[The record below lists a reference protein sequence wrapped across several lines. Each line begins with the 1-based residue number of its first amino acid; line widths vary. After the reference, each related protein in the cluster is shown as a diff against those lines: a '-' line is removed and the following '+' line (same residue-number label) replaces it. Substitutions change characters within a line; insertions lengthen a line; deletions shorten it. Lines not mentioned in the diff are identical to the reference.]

1 MTQFAGKF
9 ENHCSKQWAEKE
21 PRKNVVFLFFTL
33 NDFFQCFWWDSLFF
47 SKPISGK
54 KQKAE
59 VKGDLCVSHR
69 YFCLGSMRS
78 VFPQVTDFLEDQT
91 KMFSH
96 LSHLNVSLLCCQ
108 SWVQSAVWFWVFS
121 ASFTSLHY
129 PDPPI
134 HFLIVLVLLPCIT
147 NNGFSTSN
155 LTQNSYY
162 FCSYYCEWKVGGTI
176 WFLWSLW

>member
-21 PRKNVVFLFFTL
+21 PRKNVVFLFFTLNDFLFFTL

-69 YFCLGSMRS
+69 YFCLGSMSS
-78 VFPQVTDFLEDQT
+78 VFPQVTDFWEDQD

-96 LSHLNVSLLCCQ
+96 LSHLNVSFLCCQ
-108 SWVQSAVWFWVFS
+108 SSKSQNAVWFWVFS
-121 ASFTSLHY
+121 ASFTSLHH

-134 HFLIVLVLLPCIT
+134 HFLIVLVLLVT
-147 NNGFSTSN
+147 NNEFSTSN
-155 LTQNSYY
+155 LTQNSY
-162 FCSYYCEWKVGGTI
+162 
-176 WFLWSLW
+176 